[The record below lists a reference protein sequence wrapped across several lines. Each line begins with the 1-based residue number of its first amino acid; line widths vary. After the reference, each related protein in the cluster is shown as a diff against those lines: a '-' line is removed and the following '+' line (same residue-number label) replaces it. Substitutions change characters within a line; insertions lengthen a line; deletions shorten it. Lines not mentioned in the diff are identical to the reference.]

1 MWFSLL
7 LFLPLLVQCACWQK
21 NDPDFYYEGDIMIA
35 GIIDAHLPTSSYD
48 ACAEQFDEANVL
60 QSQAFLL

>member
-1 MWFSLL
+1 M
-7 LFLPLLVQCACWQK
+7 QCACWQA
-21 NDPDFYYEGDIMIA
+21 DEPDFYYEGDVIIA
-35 GIIDAHLPTSSYD
+35 GIIDAHLPTPNYD